1 MKSELPLNVFIAISN
16 VSGYVK
22 NAKCDCRASAIG
34 RCCHVAPLLL
44 KLSDFSTEN
53 SNIVI
58 KPSTSE
64 PCTWNKGKK
73 RAKKP
78 KKLHEAEYSSSK
90 RKPYSQL
97 YEWDPRPKDKRSVSN
112 KLIQNL
118 IISLQSINTK
128 PSMRESL
135 LPLQYEN
142 FNLVQSDIHI
152 YRNLTL
158 EFLQD
163 IENCNK
169 HFLQFMS
176 ACQIP
181 GTEDQA

>member
-1 MKSELPLNVFIAISN
+1 M
-16 VSGYVK
+16 
-22 NAKCDCRASAIG
+22 
-34 RCCHVAPLLL
+34 
-44 KLSDFSTEN
+44 
-53 SNIVI
+53 
-58 KPSTSE
+58 
-64 PCTWNKGKK
+64 
-73 RAKKP
+73 
-78 KKLHEAEYSSSK
+78 HEAEYSSSK
-90 RKPYSQL
+90 RKPPSQL

-128 PSMRESL
+128 PSTRESL